1 MLEVLPICLFPLLF
15 FVIEARALEL
25 VKVNS
30 SDINLKIQELSNAMY
45 RCLEV
50 GASTSTASYSN
61 PYTDTVLL
69 QTAEYK
75 LVHPVLP
82 DVTLRSLPFYRLQ
95 AGLTSRHTTNPLQ
108 LKLVLKRPWTSHITF
123 VS

>member
-1 MLEVLPICLFPLLF
+1 MEAEKTSCENNF
-15 FVIEARALEL
+15 FFIAKARALEL

-30 SDINLKIQELSNAMY
+30 SDINLKIQELSNNMY
-45 RCLEV
+45 RSLEG

-61 PYTDTVLL
+61 PYTDSILL
-69 QTAEYK
+69 QTPEYK

-95 AGLTSRHTTNPLQ
+95 AGLTSLLSTELGKIALFT
-108 LKLVLKRPWTSHITF
+108 
-123 VS
+123 

>member
-1 MLEVLPICLFPLLF
+1 M
-15 FVIEARALEL
+15 
-25 VKVNS
+25 NS

-45 RCLEV
+45 RCLEG

-61 PYTDTVLL
+61 PYTDSVLL
-69 QTAEYK
+69 QTPPEYK

-95 AGLTSRHTTNPLQ
+95 AGLTSHI
-108 LKLVLKRPWTSHITF
+108 SH
-123 VS
+123 